1 MALFT
6 DTDKNTIYKPLVC
19 TYVRYPVPSYS
30 SPTYYYSMALLMDA
44 EFNNQSLHTL

>member
-19 TYVRYPVPSYS
+19 TYVRYPVPSLVSVSYS
-30 SPTYYYSMALLMDA
+30 SPT
-44 EFNNQSLHTL
+44 